1 MKECDELD
9 ALTVAELSCREC
21 LARKL
26 EGMKVYRFRNPGDPD
41 CAVFDIGYLQTGD
54 LTVNDAQSYH
64 FRAHLDLYNRDHDK
78 LQRDIM
84 RLLLTLPVNADI
96 RTGDEVREESNVI
109 VFRIAPE
116 TQAVGEIVQAD
127 VQPAKD
133 GNPIMCYTAAVKFD
147 VVFAARF

>member
-1 MKECDELD
+1 MKECDGLD
-9 ALTVAELSCREC
+9 AMTVAEKACKEC

-26 EGMKVYRFRNPGDPD
+26 EGVRIYRFRNPGDPE

-54 LTVNDAQSYH
+54 LTVHDAPSYH
-64 FRAHLDLYNRDHDK
+64 FRAHLDLFHRDHDE

-84 RLLLTLPVNADI
+84 RLLLALPVNADI
-96 RTGDEVREESNVI
+96 RTDDEVRETSNVV

-147 VVFAARF
+147 VVFAVRF